1 MWLADSNILIR
12 AASVPLHP
20 LQEWLQNELP
30 AISVVTRIEVLG
42 FHRLR
47 PDEDML
53 LRVLLSSFNEYPIS
67 AQTASL
73 AIDLKRQRKMSL
85 GDALIAATCLEH
97 GLQLATRNVS
107 DFDWI
112 TGLHVDALGEFAD

>member
-12 AASVPLHP
+12 AVSAPDHP
-20 LQEWLQNELP
+20 LQAWLQEELP

-47 PDEDML
+47 PGEEAS
-53 LRVLLSSFNEYPIS
+53 LRVLLSAFDEYPIS
-67 AQTASL
+67 SNTAAL
-73 AIDLKRQRKMSL
+73 AIDLRRKRKMTL

-97 GLQLATRNVS
+97 GLKLATRNAS

-112 TGLHVDALGEFAD
+112 AGLTVDALPAFAI

>member
-1 MWLADSNILIR
+1 MWLVDSNILIR
-12 AASVPLHP
+12 AASAPDHP
-20 LQEWLQNELP
+20 FQDGLQNQLP

-53 LRVLLSSFNEYPIS
+53 LRVLLSVFDEFPITQ
-67 AQTASL
+67 QTAAL
-73 AIDLKRQRKMSL
+73 AIDLRRQRKMSL

-97 GLQLATRNVS
+97 GLKLATRNTS

-112 TGLHVDALGEFAD
+112 AGLSVDALAGFAA